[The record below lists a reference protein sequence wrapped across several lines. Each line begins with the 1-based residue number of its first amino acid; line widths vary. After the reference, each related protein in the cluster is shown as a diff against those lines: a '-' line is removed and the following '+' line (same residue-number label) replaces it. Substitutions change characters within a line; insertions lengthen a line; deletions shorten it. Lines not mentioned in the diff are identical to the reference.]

1 MRRYSLI
8 SGNTAN
14 MLAAPI
20 SKAVKFSLSDAVTKE
35 IKLAICLSIS
45 YKRNGRGT
53 EDLLSNRQR

>member
-1 MRRYSLI
+1 
-8 SGNTAN
+8 

-53 EDLLSNRQR
+53 EEERKTYFQIDKGKILLYQSL